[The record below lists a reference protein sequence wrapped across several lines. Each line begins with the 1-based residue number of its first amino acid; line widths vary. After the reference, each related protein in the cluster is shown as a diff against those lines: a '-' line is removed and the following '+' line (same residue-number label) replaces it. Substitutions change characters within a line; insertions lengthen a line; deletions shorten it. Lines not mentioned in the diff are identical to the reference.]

1 MGEGDHRR
9 RRGEGEETRT
19 RASLIGSWRCSV
31 PPSVPLPR
39 LLHPAARDLN
49 NSTLAYATET
59 SRRKGGAKGGRK
71 RENARR
77 PTSRR
82 LLIGASRRPRARCAH
97 RKRKSLCSFLCR
109 LDCAPPVPC
118 PPVCLANPFPFHL
131 LSSSRSR
138 HVIPLCSFLDSATF
152 FPRVSSWL
160 GLSFPVL
167 YMSLFLF

>member
-1 MGEGDHRR
+1 MLR
-9 RRGEGEETRT
+9 
-19 RASLIGSWRCSV
+19 S
-31 PPSVPLPR
+31 PSVPLPR

-59 SRRKGGAKGGRK
+59 SRRKGGVKGGRE

-97 RKRKSLCSFLCR
+97 RKRKSLYSFLCR
-109 LDCAPPVPC
+109 LDCTPPVPC

-152 FPRVSSWL
+152 FPRVSSCSVCL
-160 GLSFPVL
+160 
-167 YMSLFLF
+167 SLFYICLFFF